1 MFGNVIAFIKS
12 KTLIDVVYLIMMI
25 LIVTLIKDMIVSMI
39 RKHKDRKWLQKA
51 FQESSCGG
59 GESNDDEKGVEGFTT
74 PMSCPQSVPTGNEGS
89 VCDKLQYLLCSTN
102 FDKLNTLLN
111 LDTTKLNTLLN
122 LDTTKLNTLLN
133 LDTTKLNTLLSDISY
148 SRPEGS
154 PSRILTFSNVIVK
167 INKSLNVN
175 ENLILPNGII
185 NISNGKIV
193 LKSEGI
199 DFTGA
204 DITMKTGNI
213 ILHSRNHI
221 STPDIYVHRISKR
234 IGNRSGNNSGP
245 IQVKSDIELDGGDI
259 HLRGGGLQVYNETNK
274 TELPDVEIRDNMI
287 RTYYLY
293 VRDIKDNK
301 LIGHDIFVYSNLMV
315 QANYSLIDH

>member
-59 GESNDDEKGVEGFTT
+59 GESNDDENGVEGFTT

-102 FDKLNTLLN
+102 FDKLKNLLSV
-111 LDTTKLNTLLN
+111 
-122 LDTTKLNTLLN
+122 
-133 LDTTKLNTLLSDISY
+133 DTTKLNTLLSDISY

-234 IGNRSGNNSGP
+234 IGNRSGNNLGP

-287 RTYYLY
+287 RTYNLY

>member
-59 GESNDDEKGVEGFTT
+59 GESNDDENGVEGFTT
-74 PMSCPQSVPTGNEGS
+74 PMSCPQSAPIGNEGS

-111 LDTTKLNTLLN
+111 LDTTKLNTLL
-122 LDTTKLNTLLN
+122 
-133 LDTTKLNTLLSDISY
+133 SDISY
-148 SRPEGS
+148 SKPEGS
-154 PSRILTFSNVIVK
+154 TARILTFSNVIVK

-234 IGNRSGNNSGP
+234 GDDDNSLSILFKSHILCDSGKN
-245 IQVKSDIELDGGDI
+245 IELDGGDI

-287 RTYYLY
+287 RTYNLY

>member
-59 GESNDDEKGVEGFTT
+59 GESNDDENGVEGFTT
-74 PMSCPQSVPTGNEGS
+74 PMSCPQSAPIGNEGS

-102 FDKLNTLLN
+102 FDKLKNLLSV
-111 LDTTKLNTLLN
+111 
-122 LDTTKLNTLLN
+122 
-133 LDTTKLNTLLSDISY
+133 DTTKLNTLLSDISY
-148 SRPEGS
+148 SKPEGS
-154 PSRILTFSNVIVK
+154 TARILTFSNVIVK

-234 IGNRSGNNSGP
+234 IGNRSGNNLGP

-287 RTYYLY
+287 RTYNLY

>member
-111 LDTTKLNTLLN
+111 LDTTKLNTLL
-122 LDTTKLNTLLN
+122 
-133 LDTTKLNTLLSDISY
+133 SDISY

-193 LKSEGI
+193 LKRQGI
-199 DFTGA
+199 DFTGGA
-204 DITMKTGNI
+204 NITMIRGNI